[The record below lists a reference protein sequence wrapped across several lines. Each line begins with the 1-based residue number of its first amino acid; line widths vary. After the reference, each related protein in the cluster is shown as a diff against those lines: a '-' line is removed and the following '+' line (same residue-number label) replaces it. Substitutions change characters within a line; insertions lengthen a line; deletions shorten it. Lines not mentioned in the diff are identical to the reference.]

1 MKGEIRMYTIEVI
14 FVFFIFFIGIVVG
27 IIIESKSLK
36 SWFNKRLDDIYSQ
49 KDIKPLTVFS
59 TIQIDR
65 HNIDDILFDA
75 EKTKKFYDFLDKEH
89 CNNLSKQLLE
99 EINKNKE
106 YFLFTESEDINT
118 HCKIYQ
124 MEIQLLSYYR

>member
-1 MKGEIRMYTIEVI
+1 MYIIEAI
-14 FVFFIFFIGIVVG
+14 IIFFVLIIGIAVG
-27 IIIESKSLK
+27 IIIEDKSLK
-36 SWFNKRLDDIYSQ
+36 KWFNKRLDDIYSQ

-65 HNIDDILFDA
+65 DNIDDILFDA
-75 EKTKKFYDFLDKEH
+75 EKTKKFYEYLDEEH

-106 YFLFTESEDINT
+106 YFLFNESEDIFT
-118 HCKIYQ
+118 HCKQYQ
-124 MEIQLLSYYR
+124 LEIQLLSYRR

>member
-1 MKGEIRMYTIEVI
+1 MYTIKAI
-14 FVFFIFFIGIVVG
+14 FVFIIFFIGIVVG
-27 IIIESKSLK
+27 IMIEDKSLK
-36 SWFNKRLDDIYSQ
+36 KWFIKRLDDIYNQ
-49 KDIKPLTVFS
+49 KDVKPLTIFS

-65 HNIDDILFDA
+65 DNIDDILFDA
-75 EKTKKFYDFLDKEH
+75 EKTKNFYDYLVKEH

>member
-1 MKGEIRMYTIEVI
+1 MYTIEAI
-14 FVFFIFFIGIVVG
+14 FIFFIFFIGMVVG

-36 SWFNKRLDDIYSQ
+36 SWFNKRLDDIYNQ
-49 KDIKPLTVFS
+49 KDIKPLTVSS

-65 HNIDDILFDA
+65 HNIDDIFD
-75 EKTKKFYDFLDKEH
+75 EKNIKKFYDYLDKEH

-106 YFLFTESEDINT
+106 YFLFTESEDIYT
-118 HCKIYQ
+118 HCRQYQ
-124 MEIQLLSYYR
+124 IEIQLLSYMR